1 MITERFARALNLA
14 IKAHDGQLRKG
25 TTTPYISHPMAVAS
39 ISLEH
44 GADEDQ
50 AIAALLH
57 DAIEDG
63 GAAYGPKIKELFGER
78 VSAIV
83 QGCTDGVP
91 DENGKKENWKQRKEK
106 YLAHLATTH
115 SDVLLVSGC
124 DKLHNALAILSDLE
138 TIGTKVYDRF
148 NASMEETLW
157 YYSELSKIFSAH
169 NSPVARALAD
179 TVAKMHKLSLKD

>member
-1 MITERFARALNLA
+1 
-14 IKAHDGQLRKG
+14 
-25 TTTPYISHPMAVAS
+25 
-39 ISLEH
+39 
-44 GADEDQ
+44 
-50 AIAALLH
+50 
-57 DAIEDG
+57 
-63 GAAYGPKIKELFGER
+63 
-78 VSAIV
+78 V

>member
-1 MITERFARALNLA
+1 MITDRFAKALHLA
-14 IKAHDGQLRKG
+14 IEAHDGQLRKG
-25 TTTPYISHPMAVAS
+25 TTTPYISHPIAVAS
-39 ISLEH
+39 IALEH

-63 GAAYGPKIKELFGER
+63 GAAYGPRIEELFGER

-91 DENGKKENWKQRKEK
+91 DANGKKEKWKQRKEK
-106 YLAHLATTH
+106 YLTNLATTH

-124 DKLHNALAILSDLE
+124 DKLHNARAILTDLE
-138 TIGTKVYDRF
+138 TIDTKVYDRF

-157 YYSELSKIFSAH
+157 YYSELSKIFSAR
-169 NSPVARALAD
+169 NSPIANALSD
-179 TVAKMHKLSLKD
+179 TVEKMHKLSLKV